1 MVELNLELQF
11 WRILKDSGGRKMLEK
26 LKKEVLEANLELPKR
41 GLVTYTWGNVSGID
55 REKGLF
61 VIKPSGVE
69 YAEMTADDMVVVDLD
84 GNKVEGELKPSSDTA
99 THLYLYNHFKEI
111 GGIVHTH
118 SSWATSW
125 AQAGK
130 GIPAFGTTHADY
142 FYGEIP
148 CTRKMTAAEIEG
160 EYERDTGK
168 VIVERFEGIDPTQRP
183 GVLVNNHGPFSWGT
197 DAANAVHN
205 AVVMEEVAKMAYRA
219 VNLNPALQQ
228 IDQVLLDKHF
238 LRKHGKNAYYGQE

>member
-1 MVELNLELQF
+1 
-11 WRILKDSGGRKMLEK
+11 MLEK
-26 LKKEVLEANLELPKR
+26 LKQEVLEANLELPER
-41 GLVTYTWGNVSGID
+41 NLVTYTWGNVSGIN
-55 REKGLF
+55 REKELI

-69 YAEMTADDMVVVDLD
+69 YDQMTAKDMVVVDLD
-84 GNKVEGELKPSSDTA
+84 GNKVEGALKPSSDTA
-99 THLYLYNHFKEI
+99 THLYLYNHFEEI

-148 CTRKMTAAEIEG
+148 CTRNLTAVEIEG

-168 VIVERFEGIDPTQRP
+168 VIVERFKNIVPTQRP

-205 AVVMEEVAKMAYRA
+205 AVVMEEIAKMAFRSI
-219 VNLNPALQQ
+219 NLNSSLSQ

-238 LRKHGKNAYYGQE
+238 LRKHGVNAYYGQE